1 MLDIKEAYK
10 ILGVRENASRDEVER
25 RFAIILKKYRMAGT
39 GQADEEDSKIDIDK
53 VTKAYNLI
61 MGYEEQLPEEEVNK
75 KPNPVFQKIGLDE
88 KKTRNFLYYYKYHI
102 IIGIIALIAIIAT
115 LKSCITRVDP
125 DLNLA
130 FVGEFYY
137 SDSESLKQAIK
148 NKVPDIKE
156 PGIDGVILSGNLD
169 PQQEYAMHMKAMVLF
184 AAADVD
190 IYILDKENFE
200 KYAKQ
205 GAFASLDGLVD
216 TLKIDMSKNSEY
228 RIKLEGSEEE
238 HLYGVDV
245 SENPIFEESGIM
257 GGEKIAAMAIKVKN
271 YENAVKLLKMLLE

>member
-190 IYILDKENFE
+190 IYVLDKENFE

-228 RIKLEGSEEE
+228 RIKLEDSQEE

-257 GGEKIAAMAIKVKN
+257 GEEKIAAMAVKVKN